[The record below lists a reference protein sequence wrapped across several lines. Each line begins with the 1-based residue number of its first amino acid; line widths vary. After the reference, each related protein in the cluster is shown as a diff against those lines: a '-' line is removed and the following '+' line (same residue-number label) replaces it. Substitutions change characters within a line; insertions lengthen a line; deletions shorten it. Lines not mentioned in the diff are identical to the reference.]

1 MALIKGSFDPANSP
15 DTDMMDMGWVSDTT
29 EEEVS
34 PTTSIISPNTEKQYP
49 SVYLDHAPEGLLS
62 SVKVGDTVRFTI
74 TGKIKRI
81 TTELEAGKTES
92 STCLEIHSMSKPKSN
107 T

>member
-15 DTDMMDMGWVSDTT
+15 DTDMMDMGWVSDIN
-29 EEEVS
+29 EAELS
-34 PTTSIISPNTEKQYP
+34 PTASIISPNKEKQYP

-62 SVKVGDTVRFTI
+62 NTKVGDTVRFTI

-81 TTELEAGKTES
+81 TTELEEGKTES
-92 STCLEIHSMSKPKSN
+92 SICIEIHSMAKPKSN